1 MDQAGKYNVAIYMA
15 GVERDGARDVSRSM
29 EPVYS
34 VVVGGAAQGPTGLST
49 QWILATS
56 LSLALV

>member
-34 VVVGGAAQGPTGLST
+34 VVVGGAQGPTGLST
-49 QWILATS
+49 EWILATS
-56 LSLALV
+56 LSLAPV

>member
-1 MDQAGKYNVAIYMA
+1 MAIYMA

-34 VVVGGAAQGPTGLST
+34 VVVGGAAQGPTGLSME
-49 QWILATS
+49 WILATS